1 MTPGPAPRRR
11 VGILRW
17 LLAAVIL
24 LPLVEIVVLVAVGRS
39 IGVLW
44 TIGLLVA
51 MALLGTWLSR
61 REGGRTVRAL
71 QEAVQ
76 TGRMPARE
84 ATDAILV
91 ALGGF
96 LLVLPGFLSDVLG
109 LFLVLPFT
117 RPAARGLLTW
127 VVSRQAAR
135 LGVTTAG
142 ASYRRTSSGAEGVVI
157 EGEIIADEPGP
168 GTRPEDGRGRLEA

>member
-1 MTPGPAPRRR
+1 MGCAASLPAAAGTPGAGRTFDGVAPPRGGPVTPGPAPRRR

-44 TIGLLVA
+44 TIGLLLG
-51 MALLGTWLSR
+51 MAVLGTWLSR

-84 ATDAILV
+84 ATD
-91 ALGGF
+91 
-96 LLVLPGFLSDVLG
+96 
-109 LFLVLPFT
+109 
-117 RPAARGLLTW
+117 
-127 VVSRQAAR
+127 
-135 LGVTTAG
+135 
-142 ASYRRTSSGAEGVVI
+142 
-157 EGEIIADEPGP
+157 
-168 GTRPEDGRGRLEA
+168 